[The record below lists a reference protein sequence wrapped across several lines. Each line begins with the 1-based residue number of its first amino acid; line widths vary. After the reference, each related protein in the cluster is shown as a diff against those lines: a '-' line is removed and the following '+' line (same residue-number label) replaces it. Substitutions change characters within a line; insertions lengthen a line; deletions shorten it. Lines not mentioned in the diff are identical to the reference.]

1 MQIQCKHVGNLSKD
15 EFCKTDDLTALI
27 VDVTSFVHSTTEGV
41 QKTRVLF
48 MKPLGSSHKSNCA
61 VFVSF

>member
-27 VDVTSFVHSTTEGV
+27 VDVTAFVHPTTEGV
-41 QKTRVLF
+41 QKHVY
-48 MKPLGSSHKSNCA
+48 CI
-61 VFVSF
+61 